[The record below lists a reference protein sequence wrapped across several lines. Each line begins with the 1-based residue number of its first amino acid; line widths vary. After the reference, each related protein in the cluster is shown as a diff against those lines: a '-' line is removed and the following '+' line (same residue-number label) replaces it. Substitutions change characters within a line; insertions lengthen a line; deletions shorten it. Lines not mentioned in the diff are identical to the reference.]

1 MTSTTITGARTVSLR
16 AVASAADRIA
26 AALARPPRYRTV
38 DMSPD
43 SPRWWDQSLS
53 RGAAG
58 VALLHAV
65 RAADGHG
72 SWDTVDAWMRRATAD
87 GLSAT
92 PGSGLWFGA
101 PAAAFAVQSGAPDRY
116 PRGAAILRE
125 TVDRMTSVRVTMAAE
140 RIAAA
145 RRPERSEYDLV
156 RGLTGFGAYLLL
168 LDPDRPALHAVLRH
182 LVRLTEPLPA
192 DDSAGRAV
200 PGWWAVDPPSATAG
214 PEFAHGQSDQGMA
227 HGIAGP
233 LALLA
238 LALRAGVAVPGHADA
253 LHRILDWFD
262 QHRQRTADGV
272 VWWPEHVT
280 LHGLRTPADDPLP
293 QQRSPR
299 RPSWCYGTPGIAR
312 AQQLAAIA
320 LCDPQRQAD
329 AEDVLLSAASDPGQ
343 LSALSDP
350 DLCHGWAG
358 LLATLH
364 CAARDAATPALATR
378 LAELLPVLVDED
390 RTLVPGRTCGLL
402 SGPPGPALVLHT
414 IATGRTGSWTRCLL
428 LA

>member
-1 MTSTTITGARTVSLR
+1 MTSTTIDDTPAAALR
-16 AVASAADRIA
+16 DAADRIA
-26 AALARPPRYRTV
+26 AALARPPRHRVV
-38 DMSPD
+38 DVAPD

-65 RAADGHG
+65 RAADAHD
-72 SWDTVDAWMRRATAD
+72 SWDTVDSWMRRATAD

-92 PGSGLWFGA
+92 PGCGLWFGA
-101 PAAAFAVQSGAPDRY
+101 PAVAFAVQAGAPRRY
-116 PRGAAILRE
+116 PR
-125 TVDRMTSVRVTMAAE
+125 AAE
-140 RIAAA
+140 VLRDTVERVAAARVARAADRIAAA
-145 RRPERSEYDLV
+145 RRPARSEYDLV
-156 RGLTGFGAYLLL
+156 RGLAGLGAYLLL
-168 LDPDRPALHAVLRH
+168 LDPDRPVLHAVLRH
-182 LVRLTEPLPA
+182 VVRLTEPLPA
-192 DDSAGRAV
+192 HDVGGRAV
-200 PGWWAVDPPSATAG
+200 PGWWAVDPPSRTAG

-238 LALRAGVAVPGHADA
+238 LAQRAGVTVPGHAEA
-253 LHRILDWFD
+253 LHRILTWFD
-262 QHRQRTADGV
+262 QHRQHTADGS

-280 LHGLRTPADDPLP
+280 PRDLQAPADDRLL
-293 QQRSPR
+293 QQQGPG

-312 AQQLAAIA
+312 AQQLAA
-320 LCDPQRQAD
+320 LVLGDRQRQAD
-329 AEDVLLSAASDPGQ
+329 AENALLAAVTDPRQ
-343 LSALSDP
+343 LAALSDP
-350 DLCHGWAG
+350 GLCHGWAG

-378 LAELLPVLVDED
+378 LTELLPVLVDED
-390 RTLVPGRTCGLL
+390 RTPEPGRASGLL
-402 SGPPGPALVLHT
+402 AGPAGPALVLHT